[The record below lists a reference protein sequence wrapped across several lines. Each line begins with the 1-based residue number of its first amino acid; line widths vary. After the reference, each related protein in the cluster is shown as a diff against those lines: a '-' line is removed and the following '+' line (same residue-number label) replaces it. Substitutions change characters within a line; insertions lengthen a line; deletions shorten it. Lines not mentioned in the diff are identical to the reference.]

1 MICEHKLAL
10 GSLRDPNDKNP
21 VAIIF
26 KTGSGKNKNRG
37 LVDVFDL
44 SREPYRFALLIGV
57 FVSGDANFDRAFED
71 FFRAI

>member
-37 LVDVFDL
+37 LADVFDL
-44 SREPYRFALLIGV
+44 SR
-57 FVSGDANFDRAFED
+57 
-71 FFRAI
+71 AI